1 MDYEAIAYNMPTKF
15 GQIKRINVINNPFAT
30 NKKLAMYVVSVD
42 ELGGLA
48 QTNNTTKK
56 NLKSWLNQ
64 YSSINDVIEIF
75 DAKIVNFSIEFSVL
89 TDNRY
94 DTSQVLANALT
105 RVKNK
110 YSEKF
115 YIGEPIYIND
125 VYNILSKTE
134 V

>member
-42 ELGGLA
+42 ELGGLD

-115 YIGEPIYIND
+115 YIGEPISVSYTH
-125 VYNILSKTE
+125 LRAHET
-134 V
+134 